1 MPVILAVLIDMP
13 EVAAHRCNPSQIAE
27 QVPSLCFLC
36 ERRSLMSFWYSWG
49 RQRLA
54 AIRAV
59 PPPERLILAALL
71 VLAVLVRVAG
81 RNYVTTD
88 LLVFRSWYDELWA
101 AGGISGLREPIGNY
115 NAPFL
120 YLLVVAGFLPGAT
133 LLKIK
138 LIFALFDALVVYFM
152 YRLVALRYPG
162 WRIPTLAALVT
173 AFLPTVVVNASMY
186 GQCESAWAGF
196 ALGGLYLLLRDRHW
210 WAVAFFATAV
220 AVKPQGVFILPVL
233 LLLVLAGR
241 MRWRVLLALPAVY
254 LLLALPA
261 IVAGRGPVELL
272 TVYSSQ
278 ADDKG
283 GLARSAPSVFQ
294 YLLIDEAGGVLR
306 NLGYLFTIAVVLG
319 ICYALV
325 AARVDLDRTRI
336 VAAAACFA
344 VTVPFLLPSMHE
356 RYFYLAD
363 LLTLA
368 LAFYRP
374 RLWYLPMIVQASSAL
389 SYLPFLSNGGP
400 HSPFVDPRILSTL
413 MLAAV
418 VITGYTLLR
427 DAASPTT
434 PGVPKVDP
442 TATLVEPDPPAPTL
456 TGPADSQLTPAD
468 RG

>member
-1 MPVILAVLIDMP
+1 
-13 EVAAHRCNPSQIAE
+13 
-27 QVPSLCFLC
+27 
-36 ERRSLMSFWYSWG
+36 MSFGYSWG

-59 PPPERLILAALL
+59 PPAERLILAGLV
-71 VLAVLVRVAG
+71 VLAVLVRVVG

-88 LLVFRSWYDELWA
+88 LVVFRDWYDQLWA
-101 AGGISGLREPIGNY
+101 AGGITGLREPIGNY

-120 YLLVVAGFLPGAT
+120 YLLVVAGFLPGST

-138 LIFALFDALVVYFM
+138 LIFAVFDVMVVYFM

-186 GQCESAWAGF
+186 GQCESVWAGF

-210 WAVAFFATAV
+210 WAVAFFATSV
-220 AVKPQGVFILPVL
+220 AFKPQGVFILPVL

-241 MRWRVLLALPAVY
+241 VRWRVLLALPAVY

-261 IVAGRGPVELL
+261 IAVGRGPVELL

-294 YLLIDEAGGVLR
+294 YLQIAYAGGIFR

-325 AARVDLDRTRI
+325 ASRVDLDRTRI
-336 VAAAACFA
+336 VTAAACFA

-368 LAFYRP
+368 LAFHRP
-374 RLWYLPMIVQASSAL
+374 RLWYLPLIVQAASAL

-400 HSPFVDPRILSTL
+400 YSPFVDARILSAL

-418 VITGYTLLR
+418 VVTTYTLLR
-427 DAASPTT
+427 DAAAPAAAATPTNPPVAPTAT
-434 PGVPKVDP
+434 PIDP
-442 TATLVEPDPPAPTL
+442 TAVLVGPEPPAPL
-456 TGPADSQLTPAD
+456 ARRP
-468 RG
+468 

>member
-1 MPVILAVLIDMP
+1 MSL
-13 EVAAHRCNPSQIAE
+13 PS
-27 QVPSLCFLC
+27 S
-36 ERRSLMSFWYSWG
+36 RG

-54 AIRAV
+54 AIRVV

-71 VLAVLVRVAG
+71 VLAVLVRVVG
-81 RNYVTTD
+81 RGYVTTD
-88 LLVFRSWYDELWA
+88 LMVFQLWYDQLWA
-101 AGGISGLREPIGNY
+101 AGGIPGLREPIGNY

-120 YLLVVAGFLPGAT
+120 YLLVVAGFFPGAT
-133 LLKIK
+133 MLKIK
-138 LIFALFDALVVYFM
+138 LIFALFDVLVVYFM
-152 YRLVALRYPG
+152 YRIVALRYPG
-162 WRIPTLAALVT
+162 WRIPALAALVT

-186 GQCESAWAGF
+186 GQCESVWAGF
-196 ALGGLYLLLRDRHW
+196 ALGGVYLLLRDRHW
-210 WAVAFFATAV
+210 WAVAFFATSV
-220 AVKPQGVFILPVL
+220 AFKPQGVFILPVL

-241 MRWRVLLALPAVY
+241 VRWRVLLALPAVY

-261 IVAGRGPVELL
+261 IAAGRGPVELL

-278 ADDKG
+278 ADDGG

-294 YLLIDEAGGVLR
+294 FLQIAYAGGILR
-306 NLGYLFTIAVVLG
+306 NLGYLFTVAVVLG

-325 AARVDLDRTRI
+325 ATRVDLDPTRI
-336 VAAAACFA
+336 VTAAACFT

-363 LLTLA
+363 LLTVA

-374 RLWYLPMIVQASSAL
+374 RLWYLPMIVQAASAL

-427 DAASPTT
+427 DVTPPPAADAADTGT
-434 PGVPKVDP
+434 VDP
-442 TATLVEPDPPAPTL
+442 AAAPVDPDPPT
-456 TGPADSQLTPAD
+456 ADDDPRVAD
-468 RG
+468 RDASAVDVTLHRYHDGSSRKVDV